1 MTENPAVLLLV
12 TDADRREAV
21 RRRLIEMEVFP
32 IAVRAD
38 RATEAVSRYRPIA
51 ALIDEWHAAV
61 AADDFLESACTNHM
75 RLVSLPDA
83 DAAGVLSDDA
93 LWNAATP
100 RPG

>member
-12 TDADRREAV
+12 TDANRREAV

-32 IAVRAD
+32 IAD

-83 DAAGVLSDDA
+83 DAAGALSDDA

>member
-38 RATEAVSRYRPIA
+38 RATEAVSRYRTIA

-83 DAAGVLSDDA
+83 DAAGALSDDA

>member
-12 TDADRREAV
+12 TDVERREAV

-51 ALIDEWHAAV
+51 ALIDDLHAAV

-75 RLVSLPDA
+75 RLVSLPDP
-83 DAAGVLSDDA
+83 DAAGVLSDAA

-100 RPG
+100 RPA